1 MEVMVYQR
9 RQVLY
14 VIGALVDAD
23 GVSRPVSPVHVVPA
37 GDDKELLQVVESL
50 VSHEPPGAGADNVEK
65 EMLRCAG
72 ATSKREF
79 FAEAL
84 LAHAAE
90 NGDSFIIYPTE
101 NVGPHGGYY
110 YIADAAI
117 HARSAEALATGIKTA
132 LEQSTIKL
140 S

>member
-14 VIGALVDAD
+14 VLGARVDAD
-23 GVSRPVSPVHVVPA
+23 GVSRPVLPVHVVPA
-37 GDDKELLQVVESL
+37 GDDNELLRVVKSL
-50 VSHEPPGAGADNVEK
+50 VSHESTGAGADNVEK
-65 EMLRCAG
+65 ELLRCAG
-72 ATSKREF
+72 AISKREF

-84 LAHAAE
+84 FAHAAE

-101 NVGPHGGYY
+101 NAGPRGGYC

-132 LEQSTIKL
+132 LEQSTIEL
-140 S
+140 G